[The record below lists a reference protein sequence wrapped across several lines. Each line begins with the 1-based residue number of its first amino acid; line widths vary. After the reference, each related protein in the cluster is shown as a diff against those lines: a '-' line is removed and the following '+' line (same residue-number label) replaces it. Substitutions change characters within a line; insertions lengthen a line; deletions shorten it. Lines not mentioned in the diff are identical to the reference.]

1 MQKLFVLATLLF
13 FLACVSPPKTVT
25 PPFLFLGQADQICA
39 GKDGTAK
46 VDVFVILPHPMKAT
60 FWDNEKQLVT
70 LYGDGLHLEIIKAG
84 YGAHFLKVSIPD
96 YRSEPLTKIYSVWN
110 CAG

>member
-1 MQKLFVLATLLF
+1 MKKLFSLILLVF
-13 FLACVSPPKTVT
+13 FLACVSSPKTSP

-39 GKDGTAK
+39 EKSGTAK
-46 VDVFVILPHPMKAT
+46 VDVFVILPRPLKAT
-60 FWDNEKQLVT
+60 FWDNDKQLAI
-70 LYGDGLHLEIIKAG
+70 LYGDALHLEILQAG